1 MLNLDYSSMSNNS
14 DKNWWE
20 FYGIRYAQGT
30 VIGAMIVYFLF
41 SQNENLKKLLFLPAE
56 AKDFGMA
63 HLVLLAIYGLTYC
76 YIASAPILVLHAG
89 RAMIFKSAINPKPYE
104 GIISR
109 ILCLLLLSLTVPVY
123 LAACKTLTISEA
135 GAWSAY
141 LLLVFFQLQ
150 IILNIFNSRWKMVVR
165 YYKKIIK
172 RREDPDN
179 SGYVESYKHMR
190 EHGNSFLIVIFQ
202 MLLAL
207 PLYILACAPD
217 IAPATTIKNLFI
229 ILLFWTIPA
238 AFIWAFATKIENN
251 LQKT

>member
-1 MLNLDYSSMSNNS
+1 MSNNS

-41 SQNENLKKLLFLPAE
+41 SQNENLKKLLFLPTE

-89 RAMIFKSAINPKPYE
+89 RAMIFKSAINPNPYD
-104 GIISR
+104 GMISR
-109 ILCLLLLSLTVPVY
+109 ILWLFIFSLTVPSY
-123 LAACKTLTISEA
+123 LATCGVLTVAEA

-150 IILNIFNSRWKMVVR
+150 IVINIFNRKWKMVIR
-165 YYKKIIK
+165 FYKKIIE
-172 RREDPDN
+172 RRQKPEN

-207 PLYILACAPD
+207 PLYILACAPG
-217 IAPATTIKNLFI
+217 IAPTTTIKNLFI
-229 ILLFWTIPA
+229 ILLFWTVPA

-251 LQKT
+251 LQKL